1 MRENAPIFV
10 VMALLICLGAL
21 PQSVLAADVPGA
33 TTLGVWIDIKP
44 GGCENPLNVKSR
56 GVLPA
61 AILGTQAF
69 DVSTINPESV
79 RLVVDG
85 VQIEPIRTA
94 IKDVATPPES
104 VPTCP
109 NLCTDTETLHDGF
122 DDLIMKFDTEAIV
135 EALGGWEGVEDG
147 ECIVFQITG
156 TLNDGTPIAGQDVV
170 LILKKGPAP
179 KPPKSPPKGP
189 KH

>member
-1 MRENAPIFV
+1 MRKIASTIVPGI
-10 VMALLICLGAL
+10 ALLIFCLGA
-21 PQSVLAADVPGA
+21 PVLAVDVPVA
-33 TTLGVWIDIKP
+33 TTLNMWIDIKP
-44 GGCENPLNVKSR
+44 GGCENPLNIKGR

-61 AILGTQAF
+61 AILGTETF
-69 DVSTINPESV
+69 DVSTINPETV

-94 IKDVATPPES
+94 IEDVATPPES
-104 VPTCP
+104 LPTCSD
-109 NLCTDTETLHDGF
+109 LCTDTEALPDGF

-156 TLNDGTPIAGQDVV
+156 TLKDGTTHITGQDVV

-179 KPPKSPPKGP
+179 KPPKPPPKGP
-189 KH
+189 KK

>member
-1 MRENAPIFV
+1 MRKIARIFIL

-21 PQSVLAADVPGA
+21 PQKVLAVDVPGA
-33 TTLGVWIDIKP
+33 TTLNMWIDIKP
-44 GGCENPLNVKSR
+44 GGCENPLNIKSK

-61 AILGTQAF
+61 AILGWETF
-69 DVSTINPESV
+69 DVGTINFESV

-85 VQIEPIRTA
+85 VEIKPIRTA

-109 NLCTDTETLHDGF
+109 NLCTDAETPHDKF
-122 DDLIMKFDTEAIV
+122 DDLTMKFDTESIV

-156 TLNDGTPIAGQDVV
+156 TLNNGTRIAGQDVV
-170 LILKKGPAP
+170 LILKKGRAP
-179 KPPKSPPKGP
+179 KPPRKGP